1 MIIILKLIID
11 KINRILLKNNKK
23 IMSSAGHILDM
34 IQRMK
39 QNRLLQRSKRE
50 QIRDIRDRLY
60 ENKTSLHVPETSYES
75 IKPARWI
82 KYFKGF
88 VFICIG
94 CLIFSFFIYLIL
106 L

>member
-1 MIIILKLIID
+1 MIIILKLIVD

-60 ENKTSLHVPETSYES
+60 EKKTSLHVPETHHER
-75 IKPARWI
+75 INPARWI

-88 VFICIG
+88 VFICIV
-94 CLIFSFFIYLIL
+94 CLILFFIYLIL